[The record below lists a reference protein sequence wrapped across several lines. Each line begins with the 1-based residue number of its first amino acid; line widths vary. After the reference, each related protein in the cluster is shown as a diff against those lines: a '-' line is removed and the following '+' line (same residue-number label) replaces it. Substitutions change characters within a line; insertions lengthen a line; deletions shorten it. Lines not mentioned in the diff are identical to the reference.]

1 MADDA
6 VEVASAPAEEVD
18 AGPIEPPATP
28 PPAAPP
34 PVPAAVLAG
43 MLDPLSRVGTPSRER
58 KELWELLNLPEVR
71 RLLCASAC
79 GCVGVWACGW
89 GGFEVLTRSHWH
101 LGRQGQEFAGGWHKL
116 LEATRS
122 SKTIKSAMEQAR
134 EQEGV
139 LLDMLQTCLESIA
152 ENTYFV
158 STAKKTFLA
167 HEQQLSEIPRLRA
180 EMASLQARCEA
191 SEANAAAAL
200 AAAGKEAPPPPAPA
214 PAPSVPVP
222 TSEPGVSAATDE
234 RIRAL
239 EATLAA
245 QSVQL
250 RTALQH
256 IEIDNAADEQI
267 HQYFTTAGTST
278 VMSLDDRRPKTGDSR
293 PASVAEHAVPP
304 VHTADEHAKV
314 AEKLKGTV
322 HTLSMERLA
331 VHTDSHLTRAS
342 PASTVPVPV
351 AEPPGGDDGNQ
362 AATASESTT
371 GAAAAEAPSSQPVVH
386 APAMHADQTVVQ
398 AMSED
403 KVDRKLKERL
413 RVELLAVDV
422 QELAE
427 ELQARSRAMDAQ
439 MAAVHSQLMA
449 GLQTPPP
456 TPPQTPGGEHLQAPA
471 GVASADF
478 EKSRADM
485 AKLEE
490 HRQAAKAAL
499 EAHDR
504 SIKALED
511 ENARLLEE
519 ISTIKAKDTEQD
531 GLIEKLGDDF
541 DRLNQLTSTLETGLA
556 ATKDELGAVA
566 QTAQGAMKSGEEANR
581 RLDQLDAKGLG
592 PPTGGGVMAELEERM
607 ERAEIELKRLSG
619 QMNVQEAMD
628 DQARKLA
635 ELFAKKAG
643 KDELAAGLHRVD
655 GLEKSIRSEMEGRSA
670 EIAGLIG
677 QAKSEFEEGIQ
688 EVGVKVEKKADMDWL
703 NDFEASIREQMK
715 KLQGEAGDKVSAE
728 QMEARLAALR
738 KMLEQAMAGMNDSKG
753 SALAFRCLAC
763 DRPLPPKDQWKSKQ
777 RTGPAQS
784 IRNGAPVDGPPS
796 GTLNPYPPFA
806 GSVDSFGLEDSS
818 DNIVLRGGFPMSA
831 SLGSPGSSPSSHNRT
846 SGVRSSGIRSGIRSV
861 RMTIMP
867 PRYCLSCLIPPRG
880 SCPVAHWPWCNEC

>member
-1 MADDA
+1 MRARARVCVTGRGA
-6 VEVASAPAEEVD
+6 V
-18 AGPIEPPATP
+18 
-28 PPAAPP
+28 
-34 PVPAAVLAG
+34 
-43 MLDPLSRVGTPSRER
+43 
-58 KELWELLNLPEVR
+58 
-71 RLLCASAC
+71 
-79 GCVGVWACGW
+79 
-89 GGFEVLTRSHWH
+89 EVLTRWNWL

-158 STAKKTFLA
+158 STAKKTFLV

-214 PAPSVPVP
+214 PAPIVSVP

-239 EATLAA
+239 EAALAA

-250 RTALQH
+250 ATALQH

-304 VHTADEHAKV
+304 LHTADEHAKV

-322 HTLSMERLA
+322 HILSMERLA
-331 VHTDSHLTRAS
+331 VHKDSHLTRGS
-342 PASTVPVPV
+342 PASTVPVPGS
-351 AEPPGGDDGNQ
+351 PGGDDGREV
-362 AATASESTT
+362 ATGSESTT
-371 GAAAAEAPSSQPVVH
+371 DTAAPGAPSSQSVVH
-386 APAMHADQTVVQ
+386 APAVHDDSTVVQ

-403 KVDRKLKERL
+403 KVERKLKERL

-471 GVASADF
+471 GVSSADF
-478 EKSRADM
+478 AKSRQDM

-504 SIKALED
+504 SIKALEH
-511 ENARLLEE
+511 ENARLLAE

-531 GLIEKLGDDF
+531 GLIEKLGDEF
-541 DRLNQLTSTLETGLA
+541 DRLSQLASTLETGLA

-607 ERAEIELKRLSG
+607 ERAEMELKRLSG

-643 KDELAAGLHRVD
+643 KDELAAGLHKVD
-655 GLEKSIRSEMEGRSA
+655 GLEKWIRSEMEGRSE

-688 EVGVKVEKKADMDWL
+688 EVGVKVEKKADRDWL
-703 NDFEASIREQMK
+703 NEFEASIREQMK
-715 KLQGEAGDKVSAE
+715 KLQGEAGGKVSAE

-784 IRNGAPVDGPPS
+784 IRNGPPVDGPS
-796 GTLNPYPPFA
+796 NGTLNPYPPFA
-806 GSVDSFGLEDSS
+806 GSMDSFGSEDSS

-846 SGVRSSGIRSGIRSV
+846 SGIRSSGIRPGIRSV
-861 RMTIMP
+861 WMIIP
-867 PRYCLSCLIPPRG
+867 PNHDLSCLITPRG
-880 SCPVAHWPWCNEC
+880 SWPVAH